1 MDLGACPKCC
11 PRGACKSGCGKPAF
25 CSLELGSFDYCS
37 AECRD
42 RCELEVARR
51 ELTRALKEFEVN
63 PDRVSSEAPAKESVS
78 RGASSQPPTRSR
90 PQSDDTPT
98 TVGGI
103 HGTLP
108 IQQPPPQGQA
118 SVIFRNCKLSRDAIR
133 AFSLYDK
140 GRLLTVNGINGV
152 SSTVT
157 EYIHKAT
164 CLNKSLYVSGSDLS
178 AATSSPDST

>member
-1 MDLGACPKCC
+1 MDLGACPKCH

-25 CSLELGSFDYCS
+25 YPLELGSFGYCS

-42 RCELEVARR
+42 RCELEAAKS
-51 ELTRALKEFEVN
+51 ELTRALKGFEVN
-63 PDRVSSEAPAKESVS
+63 PGRVSSEAPAKESVS
-78 RGASSQPPTRSR
+78 HGALSQPLTR
-90 PQSDDTPT
+90 PQSDDTPINLSQSPT
-98 TVGGI
+98 RSRPRSTDKPSTLGGI

-108 IQQPPPQGQA
+108 TQLPPPQGKV
-118 SVIFRNCKLSRDAIR
+118 SVIFRNFKLSRDAIR

-157 EYIHKAT
+157 E
-164 CLNKSLYVSGSDLS
+164 
-178 AATSSPDST
+178 